1 MPLDS
6 NYDLTVSCVQFD
18 LVDSP
23 GADTEDQETE
33 SCRLTVSRD
42 GSPYGLGAGAGAG
55 ACQGCRGCSGACPH
69 QCSTCHHSAY
79 TGLQARLPGLT
90 QKKLTEVV

>member
-1 MPLDS
+1 M
-6 NYDLTVSCVQFD
+6 QFD

-33 SCRLTVSRD
+33 WCRLTVSRLQR
-42 GSPYGLGAGAGAG
+42 GPY
-55 ACQGCRGCSGACPH
+55 

-90 QKKLTEVV
+90 QHTQVLVL

>member
-1 MPLDS
+1 MSKEWIADMS
-6 NYDLTVSCVQFD
+6 MDCDYDLTVSCVQLD

-33 SCRLTVSRD
+33 SRLQR
-42 GSPYGLGAGAGAG
+42 GL
-55 ACQGCRGCSGACPH
+55 H
-69 QCSTCHHSAY
+69 HCSTRHHSAY

-90 QKKLTEVV
+90 QHTQVLVL

>member
-1 MPLDS
+1 M
-6 NYDLTVSCVQFD
+6 QFD

-33 SCRLTVSRD
+33 SRLQR
-42 GSPYGLGAGAGAG
+42 GL
-55 ACQGCRGCSGACPH
+55 H

-90 QKKLTEVV
+90 QHTRVKYIAVSSINK